1 MEKFNKTRIFCLHQG
16 PENPNI
22 VAEVGFKTSEGFPPV
37 VKLLPVSPTPMTEN
51 SGRFPCGMRSVLPL
65 FTGLGER
72 GFFGINVAWVGRVL
86 SRGICCGTLLFGAGM
101 RADADGLWVNGYLPG
116 YRQNGDG
123 SVGFMNAQD
132 FSRLTH
138 LNHHSVLIDYDW
150 ELQTPTLDYAAN
162 GLTPVKQAAAVAL
175 AHSHGLP
182 ISLVVQAWVT
192 QYRSAIDE
200 QWKRTIIIDR
210 LMSDLDTYGYD
221 GVDVDLEP
229 VLSPYQYGI
238 QTENPNYIAFIE
250 ELHAALQTRTSVL
263 LGRPPLLTAA
273 MSGDAGP
280 VFNILQ
286 GKMDQINLMTYDLSG
301 PYPGW
306 IVWHD
311 SAVYDGGVPFPYSA
325 ASRVPSVHGEVQKCL
340 NAGVSPSKLGVGI
353 SCDAFRWKGGTGVPE
368 TEGVTKPADRYTSNP
383 SWIRFSYRDFKLNH
397 FQQDKYHWDEV
408 TKTSYLSIDNPG
420 AADDSF
426 WSFNDEAAC
435 AAKVD
440 YVKNAGLGGVIIWEL
455 YEGYLPPMPEGE
467 RMPQLAAIFAAKT
480 GTWGTPVRLLTA
492 RIQLVGDSDI
502 RLTWEHL
509 PERFQ
514 SYRVWRSLDPFNPL
528 SGEWEDMGVVSQPPW
543 EWDDPFVRTNPG
555 SYFYRLQGLQAVPS
569 P

>member
-1 MEKFNKTRIFCLHQG
+1 
-16 PENPNI
+16 
-22 VAEVGFKTSEGFPPV
+22 
-37 VKLLPVSPTPMTEN
+37 
-51 SGRFPCGMRSVLPL
+51 MRSVLPL

-353 SCDAFRWKGGTGVPE
+353 SCDAFRWKGGA
-368 TEGVTKPADRYTSNP
+368 GVTKDFYGGGKMFKKNPILQILVDKLAKLSHIRRRPPTHPPTHRMSLSRSSNLADLRPFGVESRDLRRSRDVWVFP
-383 SWIRFSYRDFKLNH
+383 SS
-397 FQQDKYHWDEV
+397 
-408 TKTSYLSIDNPG
+408 
-420 AADDSF
+420 
-426 WSFNDEAAC
+426 
-435 AAKVD
+435 
-440 YVKNAGLGGVIIWEL
+440 
-455 YEGYLPPMPEGE
+455 PP
-467 RMPQLAAIFAAKT
+467 
-480 GTWGTPVRLLTA
+480 
-492 RIQLVGDSDI
+492 
-502 RLTWEHL
+502 
-509 PERFQ
+509 
-514 SYRVWRSLDPFNPL
+514 
-528 SGEWEDMGVVSQPPW
+528 
-543 EWDDPFVRTNPG
+543 
-555 SYFYRLQGLQAVPS
+555 
-569 P
+569 